1 MLAQLKKLT
10 ELINKLLMGVI
21 VVLFLLMFGITNL
34 NVIMRYFFNSPIVI
48 SVEMGRYC
56 FVSLIFLGAI
66 FTTKEDKHIHV
77 DFFTG
82 LFPEAV
88 QNVIEQIGRIFM
100 GIFFAIVT
108 YETCRMAIAN
118 VNIKSSA
125 MQIPMA
131 VPYFI
136 MAFGCAGITLESL
149 INFVLYAKGLKKKNK
164 NTEEDL
170 LS

>member
-1 MLAQLKKLT
+1 M
-10 ELINKLLMGVI
+10 
-21 VVLFLLMFGITNL
+21 
-34 NVIMRYFFNSPIVI
+34 
-48 SVEMGRYC
+48 
-56 FVSLIFLGAI
+56 
-66 FTTKEDKHIHV
+66 